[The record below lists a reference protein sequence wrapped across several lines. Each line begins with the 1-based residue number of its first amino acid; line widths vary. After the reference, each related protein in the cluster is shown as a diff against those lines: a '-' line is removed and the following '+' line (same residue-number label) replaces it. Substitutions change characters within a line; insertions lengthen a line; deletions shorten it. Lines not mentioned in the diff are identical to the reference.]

1 MQRNLL
7 ILGACLLQAAP
18 LMAAEFRPTD
28 PAAPAPPAA
37 YLPGFEGYKPFREE
51 AIADWR
57 GLNNEVK
64 DIGGHAGI
72 FGGAGHGGNAPSKP
86 AAQPVGPTPPARGQA
101 PVRGA
106 PEAPAGT
113 PHH

>member
-7 ILGACLLQAAP
+7 ILGVCLLQAAP

-57 GLNNEVK
+57 GSNNEVK

-72 FGGAGHGGNAPSKP
+72 FGGAGHAGNAPSKP
-86 AAQPVGPTPPARGQA
+86 AAQPVGPTPSARGQS
-101 PVRGA
+101 PGRGA